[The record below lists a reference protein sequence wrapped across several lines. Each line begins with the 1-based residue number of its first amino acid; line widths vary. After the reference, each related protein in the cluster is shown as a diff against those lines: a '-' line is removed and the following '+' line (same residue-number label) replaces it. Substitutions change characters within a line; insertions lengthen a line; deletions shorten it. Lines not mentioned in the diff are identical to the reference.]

1 MLSQSADP
9 ELTHDDLM
17 FLAADITEYNRLK
30 IAGTDPDL
38 MAAKFQAIESTIE
51 KLAQD
56 FGLFEKNYQQ
66 WIQQLKSKGMKISL
80 LPVCEIQ

>member
-9 ELTHDDLM
+9 ELNHDDLM

-30 IAGTDPDL
+30 ISGADPDL
-38 MAAKFQAIESTIE
+38 MAAKFESIESTIE
-51 KLAQD
+51 KLAYD

-80 LPVCEIQ
+80 LPT